1 MLHYTGKLV
10 INTVIKNRIEELC
23 SLLDKYSKEYY
34 ELDAP
39 TISDVEY
46 DTLFKELLDLE
57 SRYPQFKLANS
68 PSNKVGSL
76 SNDVSSVERRFGEYK
91 HKARLYSLDNTYSY
105 DDLVTWY
112 ERIQKNYGI
121 TTPPE
126 LVCELKID
134 GLAIALTYKNSE
146 FIVGAT
152 RGDGVVGEN
161 ITNNLK
167 VIKTIPHKLSKPV
180 DELEVRGEIFMPKSS
195 FEALNEIQLA
205 NGGKLFAN
213 PRNAASGSLR
223 QLDANITK
231 QRDLAMFSYY
241 GRLDSNDYK
250 ISSHSE
256 MLEFLKELGF
266 NTNPTYKVCKN
277 VQEAIEYCKYWD
289 EKRSELDYATDG
301 VVIKLNSFALQD
313 ELGYTSRA
321 PRWAT
326 AFKFPPEEVSTIV
339 EDIEV
344 NVGRSGAVTPVAV
357 LKPVF
362 ISGSTV
368 QRATLHNFDEI
379 KRLGIN
385 IGDRVLVKKAAEII
399 PKVICVLEHNSNISM
414 SFEPP
419 ELCPFCGSKLMP
431 VEGEVG
437 IYCTNQFACPAQIKG
452 RLEYWV
458 SKDCMDIDGLGDNI
472 IAQLVEKSLV
482 KTPADLYKLT
492 VSDFLTLDLIA
503 EKSAQNLYN
512 VIEAS
517 KTPALSKFINAL
529 GIRHVG
535 KETSVLLADKFKNI
549 TNLKL
554 ASIEEI
560 KEIDGIGDK
569 IAFSILDFFSNSV
582 NNEVLVDLDNY
593 GVKPREIISEKVSE
607 IFNGQT
613 FVITGTLSDT
623 RDKYEAIIKAN
634 GGKTAS
640 SVSKKTSY
648 VLAGENAGSK
658 LDKAIA
664 LGVKVINEQEFN
676 SLLLPK

>member
-1 MLHYTGKLV
+1 MV
-10 INTVIKNRIEELC
+10 KNRIEELC
-23 SLLDKYSKEYY
+23 SLLDKYSREYY

-46 DTLFKELLDLE
+46 DKLFKELINLE
-57 SRYPQFKLANS
+57 TQYPQYKLPDS
-68 PSNKVGSL
+68 PTNKVGSR
-76 SNDVSSVERRFGEYK
+76 SNKVVSSDKRFTEYK
-91 HKARLYSLDNTYSY
+91 HKVRLYSLDNTYSY
-105 DDLVTWY
+105 EDLIVWY
-112 ERIQKNYGI
+112 ERLQKNYSI
-121 TTPPE
+121 ETHPE

-134 GLAIALTYKNSE
+134 GLAIALSYKNSE
-146 FIVGAT
+146 FTVGAT

-167 VIKTIPHKLSKPV
+167 MIKTVPQNLSKMV
-180 DELEVRGEIFMPKSS
+180 GELEVRGEIFMPKSS
-195 FEALNEIQLA
+195 FEALNEKQLQS
-205 NGGKLFAN
+205 GGKLFAN

-231 QRDLAMFSYY
+231 ERDLAMFSYY
-241 GRLDSNDYK
+241 GRLDSADYK

-266 NTNPTYKVCKN
+266 NTNPTFRVCKTID
-277 VQEAIEYCKYWD
+277 EAIEYCKFWD
-289 EKRSELDYATDG
+289 KKRSELDYATDG
-301 VVIKLNSFALQD
+301 VVIKLNNFALQD
-313 ELGYTSRA
+313 ELGHTSRA

-326 AFKFPPEEVSTIV
+326 AFKFPPEEVSTLV

-357 LKPVF
+357 LTPVF

-399 PKVICVLEHNSNISM
+399 PKVICVLEHNSENDLP
-414 SFEPP
+414 FEPP
-419 ELCPFCGSKLMP
+419 ESCPFCGTKLVP
-431 VEGEVG
+431 VDGEVG

-452 RLEYWV
+452 KLEYWV

-472 IAQLVEKSLV
+472 ISQLVEKSLV

-492 VSDFLTLDLIA
+492 IEDLLTLDLIA
-503 EKSAQNLYN
+503 EKSAQNLFN

-517 KTPALSKFINAL
+517 KFPTLARFINSL

-535 KETSVLLADKFKNI
+535 KETSVLLADKFKSLA
-549 TNLKL
+549 NLKH
-554 ASIEEI
+554 ANIDEI
-560 KEIDGIGDK
+560 KEVEGIGDK
-569 IAFSILDFFSNSV
+569 IAYSILDFFSNSV
-582 NNEVLVDLDNY
+582 NNEVLVDLENC
-593 GVKPREIISEKVSE
+593 GVIPQEVQSNNVSE
-607 IFNGQT
+607 IFVGQT

-623 RDKYEAIIKAN
+623 RDKFEAIIKRN
-634 GGKTAS
+634 GGKTSS

-664 LGVKVINEQEFN
+664 LGVQVINEQEFN
-676 SLLLPK
+676 SLLTSSN